1 MTTQMA
7 SEPFEFQSR
16 LNLTLL
22 TGLKARDLAELLEN
36 LRTVPGSVI
45 YFHTHHFL
53 VQHQY
58 LSPEPPND
66 FAYWVTNN
74 LLEQRLGEELA
85 AVDILRFQTIHKLRE
100 EIIHVIENYLER
112 NPEVRPAPPG
122 MEFYFKR
129 SVSFVIKTGLVAHN
143 LREFRDAMEHISL
156 SSISFHMF
164 DARLRLER
172 GDNDFSSW
180 LDKKLGQKELAAT
193 LRKLDPYTQTEDGV
207 RRAIA
212 GMLNAAVRE

>member
-1 MTTQMA
+1 MHQEA

-22 TGLKARDLAELLEN
+22 TGLKAKDLAQLLEH

-66 FAYWVTNN
+66 FAYWVSNN

-85 AVDILRFQTIHKLRE
+85 AVDILRFGTIHELRQE
-100 EIIHVIENYLER
+100 LIRVIESYLED
-112 NPEVRPAPPG
+112 NPENRVAPPG

-129 SVSFVIKTGLVAHN
+129 SVSFVIKTGKVVHN
-143 LREFRDAMEHISL
+143 LPEFRDALEHVSL

-180 LDKKLGQKELAAT
+180 IDKALGEKELAAS
-193 LRKLDPYTQTEDGV
+193 LRRLDPYTRTEDSL

-212 GMLNAAVRE
+212 GMIDRTIRR

>member
-1 MTTQMA
+1 MDQTA

-22 TGLKARDLAELLEN
+22 TGLKASDLAQLLEN
-36 LRTVPGSVI
+36 LRTVPGSVV

-66 FAYWVTNN
+66 FAYWVANN

-85 AVDILRFQTIHKLRE
+85 AVDILRFHTIHELRQE
-100 EIIHVIENYLER
+100 LIRVIETYMER
-112 NPEVRPAPPG
+112 NPESRVAPPG
-122 MEFYFKR
+122 MEFHFKR
-129 SVSFVIKTGLVAHN
+129 SVSFVLKTGLVAHN
-143 LREFRDAMEHISL
+143 LREFRDALEHISL

-180 LDKKLGQKELAAT
+180 IERALGEKQLAGA
-193 LRKLDPYTQTEDGV
+193 LRRLDPYSHTEEGV
-207 RRAIA
+207 RRAMV
-212 GMLNAAVRE
+212 GLVDGTLRR